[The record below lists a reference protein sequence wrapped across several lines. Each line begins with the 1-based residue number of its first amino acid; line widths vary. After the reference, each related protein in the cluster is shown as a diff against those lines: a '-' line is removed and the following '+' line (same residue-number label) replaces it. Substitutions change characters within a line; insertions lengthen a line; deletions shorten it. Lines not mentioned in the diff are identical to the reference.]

1 MTQQERIDSIFVL
14 GQFEKDFIVAKK
26 SSKQF
31 KLPGSKIAM
40 SQQKLDEFDYILSGV
55 DDSMDEIIAPSHQ
68 HKLKKHPKGHH
79 NGWRCDK
86 IKGVQHCLSGM
97 YDFYQS
103 TQTTPTI
110 YGW

>member
-40 SQQKLDEFDYILSGV
+40 SQ
-55 DDSMDEIIAPSHQ
+55 
-68 HKLKKHPKGHH
+68 
-79 NGWRCDK
+79 
-86 IKGVQHCLSGM
+86 
-97 YDFYQS
+97 
-103 TQTTPTI
+103 
-110 YGW
+110 